1 MSLLEMLMTQ
11 VQPSQLEQIGRAA
24 GVNQDQVASVLKG
37 ALPGMLEGL
46 SRNAGTPQG
55 AEALWGALDRD
66 HDGGVLD
73 NLAGFLGGSGGMA
86 DGAKIL
92 GHVFGSRQA
101 GVENSISRASGVDM
115 ASVAKIMAMAAPLI
129 MAALGK
135 AKNQMNLDPSGLSRM
150 LGQERQTAR
159 QAAPDMMD
167 FFGKMLDSDGDG
179 SAMDDIAKL
188 GSSLLGGLL
197 KGR

>member
-1 MSLLEMLMTQ
+1 MSLIETLLTQ
-11 VQPSQLEQIGRAA
+11 VQPSQLEQIGRAV
-24 GVNQDQVASVLKG
+24 GVDQDEVASVLKG
-37 ALPGMLEGL
+37 ALPGMVEGL
-46 SRNAGTPQG
+46 SRNAGTAQG

-66 HDGGVLD
+66 HDGGALD
-73 NLAGFLGGSGGMA
+73 DLAGFLGGSSGMA

-92 GHVFGSRQA
+92 SHVFGSRQV
-101 GVENSISRASGVDM
+101 GVEHSISRTSGVDM

-129 MAALGK
+129 MALLGK
-135 AKNQMNLDPSGLSRM
+135 AKNQDNLDPAGLADV
-150 LGQERQTAR
+150 LGRERQAAR

-179 SAMDDIAKL
+179 SSIDDLGQI